1 MMQAAEDWPGGNLA
15 RSLNRPMPRRILL
28 QGEMCPEFV
37 VVACVSSK
45 NPAQMG
51 FAKDDS
57 VIKAFPTDPPD
68 QPLRMSFCQGDR
80 TAVG

>member
-1 MMQAAEDWPGGNLA
+1 MMQAAEDWQGGNLA
-15 RSLNRPMPRRILL
+15 KSLNRPMPRRILL
-28 QGEMCPEFV
+28 QGEVCPEFV
-37 VVACVSSK
+37 LVAGVGRKDS
-45 NPAQMG
+45 AQMG
-51 FAKDDS
+51 LTEDDS